1 MEKEIKRFDIGSV
14 AKVFFFIGLI
24 LGLIFGILF
33 AVSFVIAGL
42 FAFEAQSY
50 ATLPFHFNTIFALI
64 GVVAFPIFYGVIF
77 TIYGIIFA
85 GFYNIISKS
94 VGGIKAEFI
103 E

>member
-24 LGLIFGILF
+24 LGLLVGMVF
-33 AVSFVIAGL
+33 AIIFVIAGL
-42 FAFEAQSY
+42 FAFEPQSY
-50 ATLPFHFNTIFALI
+50 ATLPFTFSTAFALI
-64 GVVAFPIFYGVIF
+64 GVIAFPIMYGVVF

-94 VGGIKAEFI
+94 VGGIKADFI